1 MFKKFF
7 KKKNTDKVRFLIMES
22 SPLKDKYFIR
32 IKPWDWLNK
41 EQIYVAS
48 KIEDKPTMI
57 TMDFWAQEIYLDA
70 DGQITVSE
78 LLEIAAKQ
86 YIDAKMA
93 IPDNLDLILISEL
106 ESLVNEL
113 KIVEFT
119 DVKTTI
125 PLNIS
130 LPMSKKQLF

>member
-1 MFKKFF
+1 MFKNFF

-32 IKPWDWLNK
+32 IRPWDWLNK

-48 KIEDKPTMI
+48 KIEGKPTMI

-130 LPMSKKQLF
+130 LPMSKN